1 MIEQYKISQ
10 IKQKLAYNIKKTLF
24 FVNNH
29 HRTMCRVSLQEV
41 DGLPL
46 AVVEHVR
53 DLLFR
58 GGPEPLTVRQHQ
70 MRHAHIRAGACAST
84 GAAGTSALP

>member
-1 MIEQYKISQ
+1 
-10 IKQKLAYNIKKTLF
+10 
-24 FVNNH
+24 
-29 HRTMCRVSLQEV
+29 MCRVSLQEV

-53 DLLFR
+53 DLLFG

-70 MRHAHIRAGACAST
+70 VRHTHVRAGARASA
-84 GAAGTSALP
+84 GAARPSALSWLQVLSSKNITCLGKMLKY